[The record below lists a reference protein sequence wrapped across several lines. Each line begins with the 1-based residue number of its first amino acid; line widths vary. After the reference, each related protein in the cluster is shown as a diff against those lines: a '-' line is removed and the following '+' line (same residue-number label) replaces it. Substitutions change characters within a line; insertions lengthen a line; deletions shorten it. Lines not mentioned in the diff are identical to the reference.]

1 MSEWIRNIL
10 KPLINEAVDES
21 VNNAF
26 RRFTDE
32 KENEYYK
39 GVAYGDARTELKK
52 DQEHEQEQYRM
63 FNEGR
68 KYERQAMLAER
79 GEIEEISAE
88 EFDRLASQPPEPTAK
103 TEIPDNFGFVGTMD
117 DISLVLDESEA
128 V

>member
-10 KPLINEAVDES
+10 KPLITEAVDES

-32 KENEYYK
+32 KEKEYYR

-52 DQEHEQEQYRM
+52 DQEREQESYRM

-68 KYERQAMLAER
+68 KYERAEL
-79 GEIEEISAE
+79 GVIEEITAE
-88 EFDRLASQPPEPTAK
+88 EFDRIANEPTTR
-103 TEIPDNFGFVGTMD
+103 TEIPEGFGFVGTID
-117 DISLVLDESEA
+117 DITLSLDEEA

>member
-10 KPLINEAVDES
+10 KPLISEAVDES

-52 DQEHEQEQYRM
+52 DQEHEQELYRM
-63 FNEGR
+63 FKEGVEHG
-68 KYERQAMLAER
+68 KQEERAAL
-79 GEIEEISAE
+79 GVIEEITAE
-88 EFDRLASQPPEPTAK
+88 EFDRLASKPPEPTAK
-103 TEIPDNFGFVGTMD
+103 TEIPDGFGFVGTID
-117 DISLVLDESEA
+117 DLSLALDEE
-128 V
+128 VM

>member
-10 KPLINEAVDES
+10 KPLITEAVDES
-21 VNNAF
+21 VDNAF

-32 KENEYYK
+32 KETEFYK

-52 DQEHEQEQYRM
+52 DQEHEKESYRM

-68 KYERQAMLAER
+68 KYERQLFSAEISTD
-79 GEIEEISAE
+79 GIEEISAE
-88 EFDRLASQPPEPTAK
+88 EFDRLASEPEHTTR
-103 TEIPDNFGFVGTMD
+103 TEIPDNFGFVGTID
-117 DISLVLDESEA
+117 DISLVLDEEA

>member
-10 KPLINEAVDES
+10 KPMIKEAVNEAVSES
-21 VNNAF
+21 ADK
-26 RRFTDE
+26 TD
-32 KENEYYK
+32 KEYYK
-39 GVAYGDARTELKK
+39 GVAYGEARERLKI
-52 DQEHEQEQYRM
+52 DQEHEQELYRR
-63 FNEGR
+63 FNEGVKYGEER
-68 KYERQAMLAER
+68 KAAEL
-79 GEIEEISAE
+79 GTIEEISAE